1 MNEQQLAAFALAN
14 GAEVS
19 IDGRVINPGRERFNL
34 SAAGVGPE
42 KPPAPAVEPAP
53 RPTQAYATEAEVR
66 AMLAARDAEWSAQL
80 QQMTMLLSQ
89 VAAAQRPERAGP
101 PPEWDF
107 DVSYGPKGQ
116 ITNIRALP
124 RTA

>member
-1 MNEQQLAAFALAN
+1 MNEQQLAAFALSN

-19 IDGRVINPGRERFNL
+19 IDGRVINAGRERFDIGRARL
-34 SAAGVGPE
+34 E
-42 KPPAPAVEPAP
+42 PAPAAPQAPPEPA

-66 AMLAARDAEWSAQL
+66 ALLAARDAEWSSQL
-80 QQMTMLLSQ
+80 QQMTMLVSQ
-89 VAAAQRPERAGP
+89 VAQRPERAGP

-124 RTA
+124 KIAS

>member
-1 MNEQQLAAFALAN
+1 MNAQQAAAFALAN
-14 GAEVS
+14 GAELS
-19 IDGRVINPGRERFNL
+19 IDGRTINPGRERFDL
-34 SAAGVGPE
+34 GRARL
-42 KPPAPAVEPAP
+42 EPAP
-53 RPTQAYATEAEVR
+53 PAALAPQEPARPAQAYATEAEIR

-80 QQMTMLLSQ
+80 QQMTMLMSQ
-89 VAAAQRPERAGP
+89 VAAAQRPERTGP

-124 RTA
+124 KTA